1 VAKDI
6 NLNSAEWCSL
16 VFEGKNQQYGAFRQR
31 QSSGKR
37 HRAAMIIVL
46 IGVIFIALLP
56 TLVKTIQK
64 LRPKHEVF
72 DETRQ
77 MADVKLEDM
86 VKEDQ
91 IKYTPEPVEIPPLK
105 TTLKYTELEIT
116 DEPIDEG
123 EELRAMDDVVS
134 SKTAISV
141 ADVKGDDDVNGVDIA
156 DLEDHQV
163 MAEDPV
169 FSSVE
174 ELPQFPGGDAEL
186 MRFISDNLKYPTIAQ
201 EMCVE
206 GKVIVRFVVSKTGE
220 VSNIIVARSI
230 DASCDK
236 EAVRVI
242 QMMPKWIPGRQNGKA
257 VNVYFSI
264 PIVFRLKNQ

>member
-72 DETRQ
+72 DETRE
-77 MADVKLEDM
+77 MADVNLEDM
-86 VKEDQ
+86 VKEEQ
-91 IKYTPEPVEIPPLK
+91 IKYQPQPVEIPPLK
-105 TTLKYTELEIT
+105 STIKFTIVEIT

-123 EELRAMDDVVS
+123 DELRSMDEMTTT
-134 SKTAISV
+134 KTAISL
-141 ADVKGDDDVNGVDIA
+141 ADVKGDDDINGTDIA
-156 DLEDHQV
+156 DLDGHQV
-163 MAEDPV
+163 MAEETV
-169 FSSVE
+169 LTSVE
-174 ELPQFPGGDAEL
+174 EMPQFPGGEEEL
-186 MRFISDNLKYPTIAQ
+186 IRFIGENLKYPAVAL
-201 EMCVE
+201 EMGVE
-206 GKVIVRFVVSKTGE
+206 GRVIVRFVVSKTGE
-220 VSNIIVARSI
+220 VTNIVINRSL

-236 EAVRVI
+236 EALRVI
-242 QMMPKWIPGRQNGKA
+242 RMMPKWIPGRQNGRT
-257 VNVYFSI
+257 VSVYYTV
-264 PIVFRLKNQ
+264 PIVFKLNH